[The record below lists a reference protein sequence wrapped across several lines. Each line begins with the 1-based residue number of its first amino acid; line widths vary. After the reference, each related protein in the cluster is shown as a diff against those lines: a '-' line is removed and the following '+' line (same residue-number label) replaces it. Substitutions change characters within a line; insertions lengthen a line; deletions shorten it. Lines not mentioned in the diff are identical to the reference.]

1 MQPIVATL
9 ALLVGIRGL
18 ANVLVPQLTE
28 FRNPTLITLGSR
40 SVLGL
45 PLVVII
51 AAALTA
57 VVAFVVKRT
66 IFGRQLVAVGGNR
79 AAAKLSGLPVRRIL
93 VTVYVLSGLLAAVA
107 GVLATARLQASDPT
121 SLGLLMELSAIT
133 AVVVGGTPLTG
144 GRVRVLGTVM
154 GALLIQLLQATLI
167 KHNLPQSWTQM
178 VQAVI
183 ILAAVYAA
191 RGGSNDHHSRH
202 GVGAGRARQ
211 GERASQILQH
221 HGALMVLAA
230 TVLVGGIAFDSFA
243 TPQNAANI
251 AVSSSFIAI
260 IAIGMTFVIV
270 SGGIDLSV
278 GSSFVLAGVLAA
290 YGSRYGVLVALL
302 LPLAVCGTIGLLQG
316 LIIARTGMAPFIVTL
331 AGLLGMRGLM
341 LAVSGEG
348 ANTYLVEDDAF
359 AALGQASLFNLT
371 VPVYITLGLFA
382 LGAILLQRT
391 GFGQSVYAIGGNEEA
406 AALMGVPVARVKTL
420 VYLIS
425 GLLAGLAGAL
435 NAARLSSGVTI
446 LGVGLELD
454 VIAAVVIGGTLLTG
468 GAGGL
473 TGTMAGVLLLGVIQ
487 SLINQVGTLTS
498 SFQQVVSGAFLAL
511 VVVVQRVLHRAQR
524 LS

>member
-1 MQPIVATL
+1 MAETTAAALQRPLGSRTRALSWLQRYGVYASVLALLLFNVAFTPHFLEVANFRTQLIQVAPIVITALGMALVIGTEGIDLSVGSVMALSSAMVVLYLGYGAPVAIAAALVAGAVVGAGGGALVAYAGVQPIVATL
-9 ALLVGIRGL
+9 ALLVGVRGL

-191 RGGSNDHHSRH
+191 RGR
-202 GVGAGRARQ
+202 
-211 GERASQILQH
+211 
-221 HGALMVLAA
+221 
-230 TVLVGGIAFDSFA
+230 
-243 TPQNAANI
+243 
-251 AVSSSFIAI
+251 
-260 IAIGMTFVIV
+260 
-270 SGGIDLSV
+270 
-278 GSSFVLAGVLAA
+278 
-290 YGSRYGVLVALL
+290 
-302 LPLAVCGTIGLLQG
+302 
-316 LIIARTGMAPFIVTL
+316 
-331 AGLLGMRGLM
+331 
-341 LAVSGEG
+341 
-348 ANTYLVEDDAF
+348 
-359 AALGQASLFNLT
+359 
-371 VPVYITLGLFA
+371 
-382 LGAILLQRT
+382 
-391 GFGQSVYAIGGNEEA
+391 
-406 AALMGVPVARVKTL
+406 KK
-420 VYLIS
+420 
-425 GLLAGLAGAL
+425 
-435 NAARLSSGVTI
+435 
-446 LGVGLELD
+446 
-454 VIAAVVIGGTLLTG
+454 
-468 GAGGL
+468 
-473 TGTMAGVLLLGVIQ
+473 
-487 SLINQVGTLTS
+487 
-498 SFQQVVSGAFLAL
+498 
-511 VVVVQRVLHRAQR
+511 
-524 LS
+524 